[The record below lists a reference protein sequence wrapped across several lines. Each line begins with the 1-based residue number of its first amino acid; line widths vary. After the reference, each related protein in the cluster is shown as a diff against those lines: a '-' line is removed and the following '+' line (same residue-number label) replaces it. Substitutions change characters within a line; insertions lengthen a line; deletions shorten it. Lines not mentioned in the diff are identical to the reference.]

1 MFQDFILLIILI
13 FFSAYFSST
22 EMAYIVA
29 NKLKVEVRARKKNIA
44 AQSAFHFVKDPQQ
57 FYSTIL
63 IGNNII
69 NIAFASISTVVLATE
84 FGWSD
89 YKILLFVSII
99 TLIFGELIPKYIARE
114 SADSLLLLVS
124 IPLRFFSIVLFPF
137 IKLTTHLSKLLT
149 ERKKDSAENITHLF
163 DKEDMK
169 ILVDEVHSTSAAKNE
184 ESSFISKVFD
194 FSEQKVYEAM
204 RPRTEITGI
213 SIKDSVANAIN
224 LFIESGY
231 SKVIVYEDD
240 LDNIKGFILAKDL
253 FSNPK
258 ELKDIIRETQFYP
271 ETKKSLEIL
280 NEFLTNND
288 SIAVVIDEFGGTAGI
303 VTMED
308 IIEELFGDINDEY
321 DIEEAICRK
330 ISKDTYI
337 ISGKVEIDHLN
348 DKYQLDIPIGD
359 YETIAGFIID
369 NIGHIP
375 KPNETVAINNYSILI
390 VRADSVRIDLIKLIY
405 KSDDSLE

>member
-1 MFQDFILLIILI
+1 MIQDSIILLILILFSA
-13 FFSAYFSST
+13 FFSGT
-22 EMAYIVA
+22 EMAFIVS
-29 NKLKVEVRARKKNIA
+29 NKLKIEVRARKKNIA
-44 AQSAFHFVKDPQQ
+44 AQSAYHFVKEPQS

-63 IGNNII
+63 IGNNIV
-69 NIAFASISTVVLATE
+69 NIAFASISTVILANE

-89 YKILLFVSII
+89 YRILLFVSII
-99 TLIFGELIPKYIARE
+99 TLIFCELIPKYIARE
-114 SADSLLLLVS
+114 GADSLVLLVA
-124 IPLRFFSIVLFPF
+124 IPLRIISFILYPF
-137 IKLTTHLSKLLT
+137 IKLTTHLSKMLT
-149 ERKKDSAENITHLF
+149 DRKKDSAANLAHLF

-169 ILVDEVHSTSAAKNE
+169 ILVDEVQKNGSVQYE

-204 RPRTEITGI
+204 RPRTEIIGI
-213 SIKDSVANAIN
+213 SGSDSVSNAVD

-258 ELKDIIRETQFYP
+258 QIKDIIRETQFYP

-288 SIAVVIDEFGGTAGI
+288 SIAVVVDEFGGTAGI

-308 IIEELFGDINDEY
+308 IIEELFGDIKDEF
-321 DIEEAICRK
+321 DVEEVICRK
-330 ISKDTYI
+330 ISKDSYI
-337 ISGKVEIDHLN
+337 ISGKVEIDQLN
-348 DKYQLDIPIGD
+348 EKYNLNFPIGD

-369 NIGHIP
+369 NIGNIP
-375 KPNETVAINNYSILI
+375 KPNETVTIDNYVFLI
-390 VRADSVRIDLIKLIY
+390 IRADNVRIDLVKLTLRY
-405 KSDDSLE
+405 DESTE

>member
-1 MFQDFILLIILI
+1 MFQDFIFLVVLIL
-13 FFSAYFSST
+13 FSAYFSST

-29 NKLKVEVRARKKNIA
+29 NKLKIEVRARKKNIA
-44 AQSAFHFVKDPQQ
+44 AQSAFYFVKDPQK

-69 NIAFASISTVVLATE
+69 NIAFASISTIILASE

-89 YKILLFVSII
+89 YKILLFVSVI
-99 TLIFGELIPKYIARE
+99 TLVFGELIPKYIARE
-114 SADSLLLLVS
+114 SADSLLLIVS
-124 IPLRFFSIVLFPF
+124 IPLRLLSIILYPF
-137 IKLTTHLSKLLT
+137 IKLTTQLSKMLT
-149 ERKKDSAENITHLF
+149 ESKKDSAENIAHLF

-169 ILVDEVHSTSAAKNE
+169 ILVDEVHSTSLAKDE

-204 RPRTEITGI
+204 RPRTEITGM
-213 SIKDSVANAIN
+213 SINDSVSNAVD

-231 SKVIVYEDD
+231 SKVIIYEDD

-253 FSNPK
+253 FSTPK
-258 ELKDIIRETQFYP
+258 QIKDIIRNTQFYP

-308 IIEELFGDINDEY
+308 IIEELFGDIKDEY
-321 DIEEAICRK
+321 DVDEVICRK
-330 ISKDTYI
+330 ISKDSFI

-348 DKYQLDIPIGD
+348 DKFKLEIPTGN

-369 NIGHIP
+369 SIGHIP
-375 KPNETVAINNYSILI
+375 KPNETLTINNYSILVI
-390 VRADSVRIDLIKLIY
+390 RADNVRIDLIKLIY
-405 KSDDSLE
+405 KSDDSNQ

>member
-1 MFQDFILLIILI
+1 MIQDFILLVILI

-44 AQSAFHFVKDPQQ
+44 AQSAFYFVKDPQK

-63 IGNNII
+63 LGMNVV
-69 NIAFASISTVVLATE
+69 NIAFASLSTIILANQ

-89 YKILLFVSII
+89 YKILLFVTII

-124 IPLRFFSIVLFPF
+124 IPLRILYFILFPF
-137 IKLTTHLSKLLT
+137 INLTTHLSKLLT
-149 ERKKDSAENITHLF
+149 ERKKDSAENIAHLF

-169 ILVDEVHSTSAAKNE
+169 ILVDEAHSSSVAKNE

-194 FSEQKVYEAM
+194 FGEQKVYEAM

-213 SIKDSVANAIN
+213 SIKDSVANAVD

-258 ELKDIIRETQFYP
+258 QIKDIIRETQFYP

-308 IIEELFGDINDEY
+308 IIEELFGDIKDEY
-321 DIEEAICRK
+321 DVEEVICRK
-330 ISKDTYI
+330 ITNDSYI

-375 KPNETVAINNYSILI
+375 KPNETVTINNYSILI
-390 VRADSVRIDLIKLIY
+390 IRADNVRIDLIKLTITA
-405 KSDDSLE
+405 DGEIE

>member
-1 MFQDFILLIILI
+1 MIQDLILLLVLLLFSA
-13 FFSAYFSST
+13 FFSGT
-22 EMAYIVA
+22 EMAFIVS
-29 NKLKVEVRARKKNIA
+29 NKLKIEVRARKRNIA
-44 AQSAFHFVKDPQQ
+44 AQSAFHFVKEPQS
-57 FYSTIL
+57 FFSTIL
-63 IGNNII
+63 IGNNIV
-69 NIAFASISTVVLATE
+69 NIALASISTLVLANE

-89 YKILLFVSII
+89 YKILLFVTIV
-99 TLIFGELIPKYIARE
+99 TLIFAELIPKYIARE
-114 SADSLLLLVS
+114 TADSLILIVS
-124 IPLRFFSIVLFPF
+124 IPLRIFSLILYPF

-149 ERKKDSAENITHLF
+149 ARKKDSAENLAHLF

-169 ILVDEVHSTSAAKNE
+169 ILVDEVHKAGNVHNE
-184 ESSFISKVFD
+184 EDSFISKVFD

-213 SIKDSVANAIN
+213 SISDSVSNAVD
-224 LFIESGY
+224 LFIESGF

-253 FSNPK
+253 FSSPK
-258 ELKDIIRETQFYP
+258 EIKDIIRETQFYP

-308 IIEELFGDINDEY
+308 IIEELFGDIKDEY
-321 DIEEAICRK
+321 DVEEVICRK
-330 ISKDTYI
+330 ITKDSFI

-348 DKYQLDIPIGD
+348 DKYTLNIPTGD

-369 NIGHIP
+369 RIGHIP
-375 KPNETVAINNYSILI
+375 KPNENISIGKYYFLI
-390 VRADSVRIDLIKLIY
+390 IRADNVRIDLVKLTLR
-405 KSDDSLE
+405 SDEPTD

>member
-1 MFQDFILLIILI
+1 MIQDLIILI
-13 FFSAYFSST
+13 VLLLFIAYFSGM
-22 EMAYIVA
+22 EMAFIVS
-29 NKLKVEVRARKKNIA
+29 NKLKIEVRARKKNIA
-44 AQSAFHFVKDPQQ
+44 AQSAFYFVKDQQ
-57 FYSTIL
+57 NFFSTIL
-63 IGNNII
+63 IGNNIV
-69 NIAFASISTVVLATE
+69 NIAFASLATVILTSE

-89 YKILLFVSII
+89 YKIFLFVTVI

-114 SADSLLLLVS
+114 SADYLVLIFS
-124 IPLRFFSIVLFPF
+124 IPLRILSILLYPF
-137 IKLTTHLSKLLT
+137 IKLTTRLSKLLT
-149 ERKKDSAENITHLF
+149 ERKKDSAENLAHLF

-169 ILVDEVHSTSAAKNE
+169 ILVDEVHSTGNSQKE

-213 SIKDSVANAIN
+213 SINDSVSNAVD

-253 FSNPK
+253 FGKPK
-258 ELKDIIRETQFYP
+258 QIKEIIRETQFYP

-308 IIEELFGDINDEY
+308 IIEELFGDIKDEY
-321 DIEEAICRK
+321 DVEEVICRK
-330 ISKDTYI
+330 ISKDSYI
-337 ISGKVEIDHLN
+337 ISGKVEIDNINEKYNLN
-348 DKYQLDIPIGD
+348 IPVGN

-369 NIGHIP
+369 NLGHIP
-375 KPNETVAINNYSILI
+375 KPNENVSIGNYNFLI
-390 VRADSVRIDLIKLIY
+390 IRADQVRIDLVKLTL
-405 KSDDSLE
+405 KSYDSPE

>member
-1 MFQDFILLIILI
+1 MIQDFILLIILI

-69 NIAFASISTVVLATE
+69 NIAFASISTVVLATK

-89 YKILLFVSII
+89 YKILLFVSVI

-114 SADSLLLLVS
+114 SADSLLLVVS
-124 IPLRFFSIVLFPF
+124 IPLRLLSIVLFPF

-149 ERKKDSAENITHLF
+149 ERKKDSAENIAHLF

-169 ILVDEVHSTSAAKNE
+169 ILVDEVHSTSAAKDE

-194 FSEQKVYEAM
+194 FSEQKVYQAM

-213 SIKDSVANAIN
+213 SITDSVVNAVD

-308 IIEELFGDINDEY
+308 IIEELFGDINDEF
-321 DIEEAICRK
+321 DVEEVICRK
-330 ISKDTYI
+330 ISKDTFI

-375 KPNETVAINNYSILI
+375 KPNEIVTINNYSILI
-390 VRADSVRIDLIKLIY
+390 VRADNVRIDMVKLTI
-405 KSDDSLE
+405 SADDEIE